1 MNMVYKHTL
10 AVMSLFISA
19 DSGQS
24 SAAAVGVCAAVLLM
38 MFAATAGVIYSRRR
52 ISRNGKYHIQI
63 QTRETSCALCKI
75 INRLSGILDSHWSVL
90 TFQCQTFPDNDL
102 HHLIVCVIIF
112 FLSNKEE

>member
-38 MFAATAGVIYSRRR
+38 MIAATAGVIYSRRR
-52 ISRNGKYHIQI
+52 ISRNGKYHVQI
-63 QTRETSCALCKI
+63 QTRKTSCALCKI
-75 INRLSGILDSHWSVL
+75 INQFSGILDSHWSVL

-102 HHLIVCVIIF
+102 HLIVCVIFIF
-112 FLSNKEE
+112 HRNKEE